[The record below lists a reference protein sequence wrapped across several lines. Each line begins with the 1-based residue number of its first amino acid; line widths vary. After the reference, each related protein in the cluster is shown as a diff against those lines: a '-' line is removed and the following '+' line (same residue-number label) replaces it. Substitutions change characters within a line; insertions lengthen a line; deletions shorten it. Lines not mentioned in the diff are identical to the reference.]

1 MRKFRY
7 FGALLVALLGVGC
20 AGAWSKSQKQA
31 AVPVAVLPATMKE
44 GYYDDPQKMSLEAA
58 GTTGFVSGFA
68 GGLIGGAVATAVVAG
83 LQNDYEND
91 NEVQFNEL
99 ESRVKGIPL
108 GQELQAALTREL
120 EKIPHFQGQ
129 ISGSAATQFKT
140 EIVGLTFGRLSGKS
154 PDNALMLI
162 AKFTCVTAN
171 GQTLLSKVVMA
182 KGYDVKPSPAQ
193 APLAS
198 YVRDPELLKRHFSL
212 VAAEA
217 SAQCGEAVRGK
228 LGLK

>member
-1 MRKFRY
+1 MRIYTSCLAVIFC
-7 FGALLVALLGVGC
+7 ASSLSCSGV
-20 AGAWSKSQKQA
+20 WSQAEKKA
-31 AVPVAVLPATMKE
+31 AVPVAVLPATVKE
-44 GYYDDPQKMSLEAA
+44 GYYDDPQKMSLKAA

-91 NEVQFNEL
+91 NEVQFKEL

-129 ISGSAATQFKT
+129 ISGSAGTQFKT
-140 EIVGLTFGRLSGKS
+140 EIVGLTFGRLSGNS
-154 PDNALMLI
+154 PDHALMLI
-162 AKFTCVTAN
+162 AKITCVTAN

-198 YVRDPELLKRHFSL
+198 YVKDPELLKRHFSL

-217 SAQCGEAVRGK
+217 SAQCGEAVRAK